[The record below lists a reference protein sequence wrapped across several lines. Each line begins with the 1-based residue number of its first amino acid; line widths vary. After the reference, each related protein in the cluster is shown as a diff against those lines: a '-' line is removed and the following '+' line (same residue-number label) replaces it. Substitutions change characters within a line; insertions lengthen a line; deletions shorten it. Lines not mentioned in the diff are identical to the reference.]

1 MARDCKDEREEPS
14 NGERA
19 REGPKKSV
27 RDRVI
32 VRERARG
39 TDKER

>member
-1 MARDCKDEREEPS
+1 MVGDCKDERKKPS
-14 NGERA
+14 NGDGE

-32 VRERARG
+32 VRENERDRERA
-39 TDKER
+39 